1 MDDVTFTADAITV
14 VCVALVTA
22 TQIGSWGIDTQLAT
36 CGQDSN
42 ALIDI
47 CGVKNLT
54 SIKNNQNGI
63 YLILQ
68 KTLKSVHQR

>member
-1 MDDVTFTADAITV
+1 MDDVTFTADAITI

-22 TQIGSWGIDTQLAT
+22 TQIGSWSIDTQLAT
-36 CGQDSN
+36 CGHDST

-54 SIKNNQNGI
+54 SIKNNQIGI

>member
-1 MDDVTFTADAITV
+1 MDDVTFAADAITV
-14 VCVALVTA
+14 EFVALVTA
-22 TQIGSWGIDTQLAT
+22 TQIGSWSIDTQLAT
-36 CGQDSN
+36 CGHDST

-54 SIKNNQNGI
+54 SIKNNQNDI

-68 KTLKSVHQR
+68 KTLKAVHQK